1 MPSPSPS
8 ISSPVSAAIIASA
21 VSLFPTSAGRIAAF
35 GGFAAIWVV
44 FNLARAVAD
53 QSPIVIANAD
63 AASRLESGLFGGRL
77 PSEYLQTRLFDPGR
91 VDGADIVLSVVH
103 GSFFVSPFVAAGLIW
118 WKRRSL
124 FRQYALVTAITFA
137 IGLVGFA
144 LLPTAPPWL
153 SDPDDVTRI
162 THHVLRDTAGV
173 SLGGDDG
180 GTVARE
186 GFWFEPNHLAALP
199 SVHVAAAAPVLLVLR
214 SFGRGALAVEAVYAM
229 AMSYSVVYLGEHF
242 VIDAVLGW
250 VVALAGWGIVPRW
263 IAKRRSSMAKT
274 RTGMNRHREGSVTS
288 LFQKARASPTV
299 PSRAASSPDP

>member
-1 MPSPSPS
+1 M
-8 ISSPVSAAIIASA
+8 
-21 VSLFPTSAGRIAAF
+21 
-35 GGFAAIWVV
+35 V
-44 FNLARAVAD
+44 FSLARAVAD

-63 AASRLESGLFGGRL
+63 AAPRLESGLFGGRL

-91 VDGADIVLSVVH
+91 VDGADIVLSVVD

-124 FRQYALVTAITFA
+124 FRQYALATAITFA
-137 IGLVGFA
+137 FGLVGFV

-186 GFWFEPNHLAALP
+186 GFWFEPNHLAA
-199 SVHVAAAAPVLLVLR
+199 VLLVLR
-214 SFGRGALAVEAVYAM
+214 SFGRGALAVGAVYAM

-263 IAKRRSSMAKT
+263 IAKRRSSMART
-274 RTGMNRHREGSVTS
+274 RTGMNRHHEGSVTS